1 MRKIVR
7 LFFGPRTLFYTNVL
21 SSGGLLGFS
30 DWVVQRAFEITDKN
44 RQNIDWARTGNFFYL
59 MLLFIVTYL

>member
-44 RQNIDWARTGNFFYL
+44 RLKIDWARTGNFHLYYF
-59 MLLFIVTYL
+59 FIVVCL